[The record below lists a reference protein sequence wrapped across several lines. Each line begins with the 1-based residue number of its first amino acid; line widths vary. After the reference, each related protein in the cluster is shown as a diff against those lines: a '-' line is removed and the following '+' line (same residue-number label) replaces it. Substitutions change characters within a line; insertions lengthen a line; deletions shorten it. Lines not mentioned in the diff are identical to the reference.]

1 MAAKYTAPTFRRMGI
16 GPDEQAEW
24 AALGCTNVHTITML
38 RLAGVTPD
46 LIMTRFRPELRAS
59 LLLHFKHNWT
69 LSNCPRQNVD
79 DAMAAIRRA
88 DGEHRVVSQSEQA
101 DALLR
106 QVYGHE
112 VEQEEW
118 YGDEAP
124 TRTARAL
131 PAAARALPVA
141 RA

>member
-24 AALGCTNVHTITML
+24 AALGCTNVHTITLL

-46 LIMTRFRPELRAS
+46 LIVTRFPQNLRAS
-59 LLLHFKHNWT
+59 LLSTFKHGST
-69 LSNCPRQNVD
+69 VDDIELSNVD
-79 DAMAAIRRA
+79 DTMARVRRE

-118 YGDEAP
+118 YGDESP
-124 TRTARAL
+124 ARAVL
-131 PAAARALPVA
+131 ALPVA